1 MKDWPC
7 PFLFL
12 FRLSLPLIFPA
23 HACVTAGQGGYN
35 RSMPSRVQFPASA
48 KPRLLP
54 GLLLILLL
62 PLAACKHAEQQSN
75 TQALDEAGMWSNSV
89 SELRTL
95 NVSNAEIGELTKAR
109 QGGLSDPSCVELIK
123 LARGRQQP
131 FSGGQRIA
139 DLLAAGSSEQTVLE
153 LARLDQLG
161 LWAGEAQA
169 LRLAGLSD
177 KVILAVAQ
185 RRSQG
190 LPVLSGGKLGKLRNS
205 GASEAVILDFIHKG
219 ASDERVSEYIAQREH
234 TSGGAGWVY
243 QGRSRGRR

>member
-1 MKDWPC
+1 M
-7 PFLFL
+7 
-12 FRLSLPLIFPA
+12 PLRRGFPI
-23 HACVTAGQGGYN
+23 C
-35 RSMPSRVQFPASA
+35 A

-62 PLAACKHAEQQSN
+62 PLAACKHGQQQSN
-75 TQALDEAGMWSNSV
+75 TQALDEAGMWSNSID
-89 SELRTL
+89 ELRTL

-131 FSGGQRIA
+131 FTGGQRIA

-153 LARLDQLG
+153 LASLNQLG
-161 LWAGEAQA
+161 LWTGEAQA

-177 KVILAVAQ
+177 KVILAVAR

-190 LPVLSGGKLGKLRNS
+190 LPVLSGERIGELKNS
-205 GASEAVILDFIHKG
+205 GASEGVILDFIQKG
-219 ASDERVSEYIAQREH
+219 LSDERASEYVAQREH
-234 TSGGAGWVY
+234 VSGGTGWVY
-243 QGRSRGRR
+243 QGRSRRRR